1 MKRKLTER
9 QREIYEFIVGMIKE
23 KGYPPTIREIGER
36 FSISS
41 TNGVRT
47 NLNALVRK
55 GYIQRKAFLS
65 RGIELVG
72 PAKSV
77 GIYSEVKEVPIIGRV
92 AAGEPILATENI
104 EGSLAVSQE
113 FLPPGEMFALRVRGD
128 SMRDAGIFDND
139 YVIARHQPY
148 ADRGDIVVAVIDDEA
163 TVKKYHPRGKWVR
176 LLPENN
182 TYDPIV
188 IDATYPGF
196 RLAGKVIG
204 LFRKI

>member
-9 QREIYEFIVGMIKE
+9 QREIYEFIVSMIRE

-36 FSISS
+36 FGISS

-55 GYIQRKAFLS
+55 GYIRRKPFLS

-72 PAKSV
+72 LPRGTAP
-77 GIYSEVKEVPIIGRV
+77 YPEVREVPIIGRV
-92 AAGEPILATENI
+92 AAGEPILAAENI
-104 EGSLAVSQE
+104 EGSLTLNRE
-113 FLPPGEMFALRVRGD
+113 LLPPGELFALRVRGD
-128 SMRDAGIFDND
+128 SMKGAGILNGD
-139 YVIARHQPY
+139 YVIARYQPY

-163 TVKKYHPRGKWVR
+163 TVKRYYPKDRWVK
-176 LLPENN
+176 LLPENEA
-182 TYDPIV
+182 YDPIV
-188 IDATYPGF
+188 VDTTYPGF

-204 LFRKI
+204 LFRRY